1 MTKLGMKND
10 IHLFDIIKY
19 PLLTDKT
26 TKLLELNQYTFA
38 VNPKASKDLI
48 KLAVEKLFEVSVV
61 SVNTSMSKV
70 KRRRVGRYIGTRS
83 QYKRAIVTI
92 SENDS
97 IKLFS

>member
-1 MTKLGMKND
+1 MTKLGMENE

-48 KLAVEKLFEVSVV
+48 KLAVEKLFSVNV
-61 SVNTSMSKV
+61 IAVNTSMSSIK
-70 KRRRVGRYIGTRS
+70 KRRVGRYIGTRA
-83 QYKRAIVTI
+83 QYKRAIVTVA
-92 SENDS
+92 ETDS
-97 IKLFS
+97 INLFA

>member
-1 MTKLGMKND
+1 MTKLSLETD

-48 KLAVEKLFEVSVV
+48 KLAVEKLFEVNVV
-61 SVNTSMSKV
+61 AVNTSMSKV
-70 KRRRVGRYIGTRS
+70 KKRRVGSYIGTRA
-83 QYKRAIVTI
+83 QYKRAIVTLA
-92 SENDS
+92 ENDS

>member
-10 IHLFDIIKY
+10 IHVYDIIKY
-19 PLLTDKT
+19 TLLTDKT

-70 KRRRVGRYIGTRS
+70 KKRRVGRYIGTRS

-92 SENDS
+92 AESDS